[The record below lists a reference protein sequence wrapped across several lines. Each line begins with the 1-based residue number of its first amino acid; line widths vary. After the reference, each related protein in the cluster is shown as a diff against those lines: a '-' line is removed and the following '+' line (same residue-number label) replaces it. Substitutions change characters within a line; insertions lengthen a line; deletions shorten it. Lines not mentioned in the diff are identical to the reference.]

1 MKKILM
7 MLSLVFVVTFL
18 ACKPEPVVPEA
29 PVVTATVNGQNSIT
43 LTWGAVE
50 SATSYHIY
58 VGDATKPI
66 VVTETSYTVTDL
78 TADTE
83 YTFVVKAVN
92 EVGESEASNVV
103 TATTEKPKEGEYK
116 PQRRISKIYGDYGD
130 GKELMET
137 WKWNNNIL
145 QSIEHHSFYGDNWTE
160 EFTYNKNGQI
170 ERVEDFL
177 NGEYTE
183 YEYDGNKISKALFY
197 CEGSVYMELDFKYTD
212 NKITK
217 IEVIGYDYKKGNG
230 NRLMSKGYNPI
241 KMLLTE
247 KTYKVFEEFVN
258 NPINRGGICTINL
271 TWKDDNVSKIELKD
285 GSYSS
290 YSIVVDLKYDD
301 KSNPFRSY
309 YPLDGPGVYYEE
321 GVYDG
326 ELPFSTFSVNNI
338 TEERWVENDE
348 GDKYTW
354 LVKNSY
360 SYEGMYPTTKRIFT
374 QDEDGDTDTVVF
386 HYEYE

>member
-1 MKKILM
+1 M
-7 MLSLVFVVTFL
+7 
-18 ACKPEPVVPEA
+18 
-29 PVVTATVNGQNSIT
+29 
-43 LTWGAVE
+43 
-50 SATSYHIY
+50 
-58 VGDATKPI
+58 
-66 VVTETSYTVTDL
+66 
-78 TADTE
+78 
-83 YTFVVKAVN
+83 
-92 EVGESEASNVV
+92 EV
-103 TATTEKPKEGEYK
+103 
-116 PQRRISKIYGDYGD
+116 
-130 GKELMET
+130 
-137 WKWNNNIL
+137 WKWNDSIL
-145 QSIEHHSFYGDNWTE
+145 RSTEHYEYWDDGSSSSWTE

-170 ERVEDFL
+170 ELVECFL

-197 CEGSVYMELDFKYTD
+197 DGIYDEGSVYMELDFKYTD

-258 NPINRGGICTINL
+258 NPINRGGDIAIKL

-301 KSNPFRSY
+301 KSNPFRNCY
-309 YPLDGPGVYYEE
+309 KLYGPGEIE
-321 GVYDG
+321 GVADDG
-326 ELPFSTFSVNNI
+326 EFIMFSTFSVNNI

-374 QDEDGDTDTVVF
+374 QDEYGDTDTVVYY
-386 HYEYE
+386 YEYE

>member
-1 MKKILM
+1 MAQWDITEDLIMKKILM

-29 PVVTATVNGQNSIT
+29 PEEI
-43 LTWGAVE
+43 
-50 SATSYHIY
+50 
-58 VGDATKPI
+58 
-66 VVTETSYTVTDL
+66 
-78 TADTE
+78 
-83 YTFVVKAVN
+83 
-92 EVGESEASNVV
+92 
-103 TATTEKPKEGEYK
+103 KEGEYK
-116 PQRRISKIYGDYGD
+116 PQERISKIYEDYGD
-130 GKELMET
+130 GKKLVEV
-137 WKWNNNIL
+137 WKWNDSIL
-145 QSIEHHSFYGDNWTE
+145 RSTEHYEYWDDGSSSSWTE

-170 ERVEDFL
+170 ELVECFL

-197 CEGSVYMELDFKYTD
+197 DGIYDEGSVYMELDFKYTD

-241 KMLLTE
+241 KMLLTD
-247 KTYKVFEEFVN
+247 KTYKVFEELVN
-258 NPINRGGICTINL
+258 NPINRGLFCTINL
-271 TWKDDNVSKIELKD
+271 TWKDDNVSKIELKED
-285 GSYSS
+285 S

-309 YPLDGPGVYYEE
+309 YPLYGPGVFYEE

-326 ELPFSTFSVNNI
+326 ELPFPTFSVNNV
-338 TEERWVENDE
+338 TEERWVVNDE

-360 SYEGMYPTTKRIFT
+360 SYEGMFPTTKRIFT
-374 QDEDGDTDTVVF
+374 QDEYGDTDTVVYY
-386 HYEYE
+386 YEYE